1 MVIAQC
7 FGVMPVSGIKQPDEF
22 KVVFNWRSL
31 RIMLSV
37 LYVVLGLAANFLYLR
52 RISQIGINAKN
63 IGNQKPVFISYLFIH
78 VFFIYSVGSVFFSF
92 SVIGNIF
99 FFMLAQ
105 NWNMVITKW
114 RYYEEIFLKP
124 PYKVVGWRLSTK
136 IRLTATLI
144 FLLAISK
151 YTYYKSNCI

>member
-7 FGVMPVSGIKQPDEF
+7 FGVMPVSGIKQPDEC
-22 KVVFNWRSL
+22 KVIFNWRSL

-37 LYVVLGLAANFLYLR
+37 IYVVLGLVANILYLR

-63 IGNQKPVFISYLFIH
+63 IGEQEHLAFITYLFTH
-78 VFFIYSVGSVFFSF
+78 AFFIYSVGSVFFSF

-105 NWNMVITKW
+105 NWNMVMTKW

-136 IRLTATLI
+136 IRITATLI

-151 YTYYKSNCI
+151 CTYYKLN